1 MDPVAQTME
10 LQVLDLLNCNYDPHN
25 LTESLKDLF
34 INCTH
39 LTELNIGMLGSG
51 CVNELLDPQFQAIVD
66 NLTPT
71 ILKVDFGARYN
82 LQDEHVKKLVN
93 RCNKITHLD
102 LICTSITND
111 SVHSIIEQL
120 KASLEEL
127 DVSDT
132 HVDFAT
138 LLRLK
143 SMPAL
148 KTLICLDDDQGEN
161 IENLKQQLPHIR
173 INEEEDKDIIAEPF
187 AFYPFKIDNDESSV
201 NDWIWE
207 IRAKEQDLF
216 W

>member
-1 MDPVAQTME
+1 
-10 LQVLDLLNCNYDPHN
+10 
-25 LTESLKDLF
+25 
-34 INCTH
+34 
-39 LTELNIGMLGSG
+39 
-51 CVNELLDPQFQAIVD
+51 
-66 NLTPT
+66 
-71 ILKVDFGARYN
+71 VDFGARYN

-102 LICTSITND
+102 LSCTSITND

-120 KASLEEL
+120 KATLEEL

-143 SMPAL
+143 SMLAL

-173 INEEEDKDIIAEPF
+173 INEEEDFYFIIAEPSS
-187 AFYPFKIDNDESSV
+187 FYPFKIYSDESSV
-201 NDWIWE
+201 NAWIWE
-207 IRAKEQDLF
+207 IRAKEQHLF